1 MAQDEQVLVVR
12 RSAVEAVGMFHGL
25 AFDVQRYLDR
35 LFAAGAG
42 QFIPRPQAEKDPNY
56 KQLIPYVLITCNGRY
71 LTYVRGKR
79 AGETRLVGN
88 RSIGI
93 GGHIN
98 PADDMSL
105 FSPYQ
110 TYLNAVQREVEEEIH
125 IQTRYTNRIAA
136 LLNDDTNTV
145 GQVHLGIV
153 HVWTLDSE
161 QVNRREQM
169 ITQLEFMDKD
179 ALRQVRGE
187 METWSQLCLDGL
199 DKLECHALSG
209 K

>member
-1 MAQDEQVLVVR
+1 MAEEQVLAVK
-12 RSAVEAVGMFHGL
+12 RSIIEEAGAFHGL
-25 AFDVQRYLDR
+25 MFDIQRYLDR
-35 LFAAGAG
+35 IFAGGAG
-42 QFIPRPQAEKDPNY
+42 QFIPRSQAEKDPNY
-56 KQLIPYVLITCNGRY
+56 KQLIPYVLISCSGRY

-79 AGETRLVGN
+79 AGESRLVAK

-98 PADDMSL
+98 PTDQMPL

-125 IQTRYTNRIAA
+125 VGARYTDRIAA
-136 LLNDDTNTV
+136 LLNDDTNEV
-145 GQVHLGIV
+145 GAVHLGIV
-153 HVWTLDSE
+153 HLWKLE
-161 QVNRREQM
+161 AQQVSRKEQM

-199 DKLECHALSG
+199 DNIEKAGST
-209 K
+209 